1 MVEQTTLSGST
12 VKEEERV
19 RDLMDLLV
27 SIFTTP
33 VNTKLEGDS
42 GSASEGLAAQATSE
56 RMIRLMRI
64 AKDTEA
70 ITKQTE
76 KDLLRLTDAEKLAI
90 LSNVSLQAPL
100 SSEYFEEMQRL
111 FLRVKGEKAYRSVF
125 GEEDP
130 RPPPE
135 WIDLWKGK

>member
-1 MVEQTTLSGST
+1 MVEQTTIFGST
-12 VKEEERV
+12 VKEEKRV
-19 RDLMDLLV
+19 KDLIGLLV
-27 SIFTTP
+27 TVFTTP
-33 VNTKLEGDS
+33 VATKLEGDN
-42 GSASEGLAAQATSE
+42 GEASKDLATQATTE
-56 RMIRLMRI
+56 RLIRLMRI

-76 KDLLRLTDAEKLAI
+76 KDLLKLTDAEKLAI
-90 LSNVSLQAPL
+90 LSNLSLQAPL
-100 SSEYFEEMQRL
+100 THEYFEEMQRL
-111 FLRVKGEKAYRSVF
+111 FLRVKGEQAYRDVF

>member
-1 MVEQTTLSGST
+1 MVEQTTIFGST
-12 VKEEERV
+12 VKEEKRV
-19 RDLMDLLV
+19 KDLMGLLV
-27 SIFTTP
+27 TIFTTP
-33 VNTKLEGDS
+33 VATKLEGDS
-42 GSASEGLAAQATSE
+42 GEASEGLASQATSE

-64 AKDTEA
+64 AKDTDA

-76 KDLLRLTDAEKLAI
+76 KDLLKLTDAEKLVI

-111 FLRVKGEKAYRSVF
+111 FRKVKGEQAYRAVF